1 MVVSILYGLIIILG
15 TLTNL
20 TMLFAF
26 FTNKVLTV
34 RSPKKITYENK
45 EHNHAICVQCNVGS
59 VDHPQCPDC
68 QPGRD

>member
-34 RSPKKITYENK
+34 KSPKKIAYEK
-45 EHNHAICVQCNVGS
+45 TITMPYVYNVGS